1 MLKNN
6 NLDLKKMQQRFN
18 TQKKKKKEII
28 QFLSIISKTTKY
40 IVKKNKIDEKTNEMN
55 KKYLFVSTKYI
66 KHNLHFV

>member
-18 TQKKKKKEII
+18 TQKKKKEII

-40 IVKKNKIDEKTNEMN
+40 IVKKNKIDEKTNEMK

-66 KHNLHFV
+66 QHNLHFV

>member
-18 TQKKKKKEII
+18 TQKKKKEII